1 MENSL
6 IKRII
11 KVLSGYDAPVLII
24 ENNDGFL
31 FRADVIEEFNRNNI
45 NVSIGISL
53 SQRVAFELRNN
64 NKTLFLIN
72 KQNRQY
78 LEDIEAVATHSEF
91 FLSQYLS
98 EYHIP
103 SIKDL
108 PLSILDKL
116 FDKKQLFSLS
126 KSETL
131 KEIVKIS
138 SLSKPENQIFDIESF
153 TNSVNENLGAET
165 IDWYEIATLF
175 GKAIA
180 RTIGSDQ
187 FDLILEKIKQAND
200 KFSPWL
206 VFRHRPL

>member
-45 NVSIGISL
+45 NVSIGNSL

-78 LEDIEAVATHSEF
+78 LENIEAVATHSEF